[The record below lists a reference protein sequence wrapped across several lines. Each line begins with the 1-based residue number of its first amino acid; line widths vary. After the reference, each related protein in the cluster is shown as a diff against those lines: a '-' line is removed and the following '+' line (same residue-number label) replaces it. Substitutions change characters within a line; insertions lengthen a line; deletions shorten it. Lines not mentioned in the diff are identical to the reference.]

1 MMSICSTIAFNKN
14 SYKNVFCHG
23 MILDYQG
30 TKMSKSLGNIISPY
44 EVIDKYGADILRYY
58 MCQTKAGENIN
69 FNWEEIKQKQRNLL
83 VLWNVHN
90 FLINTCKENKVNP
103 ENIKNTKLQTE
114 EKYILS
120 KLNSTIKDVT
130 ELFDNYKLDETIGK
144 IEELF
149 LVLSRTY
156 MQLIRDKASL
166 GNKQDKE
173 TVIKTIYEVFISNLK
188 MFAIISPFV
197 SEKIY
202 QNLKE
207 SFKLKEE
214 SIHMFKFPK
223 CDTKL
228 INHDIETNMEVYSN
242 VLQSILY
249 AREKAQLSLRWPV
262 KDVVITTTD
271 KETTK
276 SLKNISELL
285 KKQARRNG
293 FATALYRTLWNK
305 SENTP
310 LVAEVSIDP
319 LNEES
324 IIFHDKLGFQ
334 KV

>member
-1 MMSICSTIAFNKN
+1 M
-14 SYKNVFCHG
+14 
-23 MILDYQG
+23 
-30 TKMSKSLGNIISPY
+30 
-44 EVIDKYGADILRYY
+44 IDKYGADILRYY